1 MNKLTKKYKV
11 VHEGTKMVLPLTEK
25 GDNAEVFPAVDA
37 TAVEFDTYSEAKA
50 YVDEHNLVYDEPKYV
65 EPLR

>member
-11 VHEGTKMVLPLTEK
+11 VHEGNKMVFPLTEE
-25 GDNAEVFPAVDA
+25 GDNTEVFPSTNA

-50 YVDEHNLVYDEPKYV
+50 YVYEHSLVYEEPKYG
-65 EPLR
+65 E

>member
-11 VHEGTKMVLPLTEK
+11 VYEGNKMVFPLTEE
-25 GDNAEVFPAVDA
+25 GNNAEVFPAVNT

-50 YVDEHNLVYDEPKYV
+50 YIDEHNLVYEEPKYV
-65 EPLR
+65 E

>member
-11 VHEGTKMVLPLTEK
+11 VHEGTKMVFPLKEE

-37 TAVEFDTYSEAKA
+37 TAVEFDTYPEAKA
-50 YVDEHNLVYDEPKYV
+50 YVDEHNLVYEEPKYG
-65 EPLR
+65 E